1 VLDRRQLDVTTSG
14 GGPGARKGDWTMRS
28 KKKSEAFFS
37 LRAEVWFDERTG
49 TIEIS
54 RTDPGHRRQRLS
66 CTFEQWEQ
74 IRHAVEHLF
83 TSVDPS
89 GAGWEEVR
97 DVRDIS
103 PN

>member
-1 VLDRRQLDVTTSG
+1 MEGRTSG
-14 GGPGARKGDWTMRS
+14 DGPETRKGDWTVRA
-28 KKKSEAFFS
+28 KRKSDVYS
-37 LRAEVWFDERTG
+37 LRAEVWFDDRAG

-83 TSVDPS
+83 TGVDLTRD
-89 GAGWEEVR
+89 GWEEIR
-97 DVRDIS
+97 DVRDV
-103 PN
+103 PQN